1 MVDSTRRKLL
11 KLLGATGAA
20 TTVGGAGV
28 AAAHDGDDAESKI
41 SDAMDDVKDGIESAR
56 VRVGHLS
63 PDAPAIDVYAYI
75 PGYKSIGQVPVET
88 GLSYPTV
95 RPDLPANYTN
105 VPAMPLGIRVTPAGE
120 KDETLLEIP
129 RIELEADRNY
139 TFLAVGEAEPELSQP
154 ELQVLTLVDNE
165 SEVPPKDGATMLP
178 GLDETLVR
186 VVHAESEADSVTV
199 HSGSERFNSVGFGRT
214 TGYLSVDPDNDL
226 KITGRRRSGSGSGGV
241 ESLETITGGLR
252 RGHAYTVYVV
262 EDHPEA
268 GDFEPTVT
276 ATVDACARPQLE
288 TDH

>member
-28 AAAHDGDDAESKI
+28 AAAHDDDDAKSKI
-41 SDAMDDVKDGIESAR
+41 NDAMDEVEDGIESAR

-63 PDAPAIDVYAYI
+63 PDASAIDVYAYI

-120 KDETLLEIP
+120 KDETLLEIS
-129 RIELEADRNY
+129 RVELEADRNY

-178 GLDETLVR
+178 ELDETLVR
-186 VVHAESEADSVTV
+186 VVHAESEAESVTV
-199 HSGSERFNSVGFGRT
+199 HSGAERLTSVGFGRT
-214 TGYLSVDPDNDL
+214 TGYRSVDSDDDL
-226 KITGRRRSGSGSGGV
+226 TITGHRRSGSGSEG

-262 EDHPEA
+262 EDQPEVS
-268 GDFEPTVT
+268 DFKPTVT
-276 ATVDACARPQLE
+276 VTVDACARPKLE
-288 TDH
+288 TDD